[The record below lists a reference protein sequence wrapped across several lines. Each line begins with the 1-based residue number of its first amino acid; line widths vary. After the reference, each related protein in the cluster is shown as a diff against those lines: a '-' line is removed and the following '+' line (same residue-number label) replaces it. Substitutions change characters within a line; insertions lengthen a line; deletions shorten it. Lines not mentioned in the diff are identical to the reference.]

1 MTRQQNTPHGDGACD
16 ESGLLLISSH
26 LKRGVSA
33 TQKIDV
39 GRHVLFAS
47 KILGPSSGHGIES
60 VGQTCERWMSLLLL
74 KNKIKWREHAQN
86 GDPGVDG
93 IITGV
98 RSIDIYTCGTQTV
111 LPVERWG
118 LEHRWVRGWTV

>member
-1 MTRQQNTPHGDGACD
+1 VQH
-16 ESGLLLISSH
+16 
-26 LKRGVSA
+26 K
-33 TQKIDV
+33 KIHV

-47 KILGPSSGHGIES
+47 KILGPCSGHGIES
-60 VGQTCERWMSLLLL
+60 ACERWMGFLLL
-74 KNKIKWREHAQN
+74 KKIVKWREHAQN